1 MGYLNLDYWTVD
13 WATDDHYQSMIGQ
26 MVTVYITECM
36 TGSQQQEVHVVE
48 SGQTS

>member
-1 MGYLNLDYWTVD
+1 MD
-13 WATDDHYQSMIGQ
+13 WATDDHYQSIGQ
-26 MVTVYITECM
+26 MVTVYIIECM